1 MSVRLSEE
9 EIEQVKSHLAEM
21 KLEHGDLD
29 QIIERLVRD
38 TTVEQ
43 LHVKRLKKRK
53 LYLKDQIADLENEL
67 IPDILA

>member
-53 LYLKDQIADLENEL
+53 LYLKDQIAELENEL

>member
-29 QIIERLVRD
+29 QIIERMTRD
-38 TTVEQ
+38 TTVEE
-43 LHVKRLKKRK
+43 LHIKRLKKRK

>member
-1 MSVRLSEE
+1 MSVRLTAE
-9 EIEQVKSHLAEM
+9 EIEQVKNHLAEL
-21 KLEHGDLD
+21 KLEHSDLD
-29 QIIERLVRD
+29 QIIERLARD
-38 TTVEQ
+38 TTVEE